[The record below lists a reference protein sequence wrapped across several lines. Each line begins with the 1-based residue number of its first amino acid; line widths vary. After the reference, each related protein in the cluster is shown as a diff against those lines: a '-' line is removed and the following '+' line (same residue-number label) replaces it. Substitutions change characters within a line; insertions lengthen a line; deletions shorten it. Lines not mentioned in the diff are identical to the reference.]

1 MAYLNRVYL
10 IGNLTRDP
18 EMSVTT
24 GKGTTIANFS
34 IAVNRAWTNEAGQKQ
49 EDVTFIDCDA
59 LGKTGELVGKFLKK
73 GSAVMVEGRL
83 KLDQWEDKTTQQKR
97 SKLKVVVENVQFLDR
112 REAGATPQSESAPP
126 ARRPAYTAPAAPV
139 ATDDVPF

>member
-1 MAYLNRVYL
+1 MAYLNKTYL

-18 EMSVTT
+18 EMSVTAS
-24 GKGTTIANFS
+24 KGTIIANFS
-34 IAVNRAWTNEAGQKQ
+34 VAVNRAWTNEAGQKQ
-49 EDVTFIDCDA
+49 EEVTFIDCDA
-59 LGKTGELVGKFLKK
+59 LGKTADLVGKFLKK

-97 SKLKVVVENVQFLDR
+97 SKLKVVVDNVQFLDR
-112 REAGATPQSESAPP
+112 REAGAAPQSESAPRP
-126 ARRPAYTAPAAPV
+126 RPPAYTAPAAPV